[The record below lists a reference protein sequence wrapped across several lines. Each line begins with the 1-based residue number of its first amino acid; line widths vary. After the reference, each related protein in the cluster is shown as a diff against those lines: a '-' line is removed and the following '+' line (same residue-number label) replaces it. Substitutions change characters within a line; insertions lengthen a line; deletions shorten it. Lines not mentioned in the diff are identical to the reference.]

1 MSDAPPEPSIW
12 RWPKTAILAT
22 ALSIV
27 FSLALSIV
35 FQSLSDEKLRQ
46 DLELAQ
52 RKIESALSEFSP
64 SGLLTTYMKL
74 TGYQHPDEQPCDER
88 ELKNAA
94 RRSIDPAPPD
104 PLSNRQLSKSCLLSP
119 SQDNSGWVTRHMRNL
134 AGPLAVIL
142 TPFTGLVDLICELLW
157 QPNWV
162 SRCVGLAQLLIGFSI
177 TMRLLNAGMIPANLI
192 WPPFAVVL
200 FACLP
205 AWALYGI
212 GKLAAMALTK
222 WTEFAV
228 LFSYL
233 GGIAGF
239 AATFFTQKLET
250 SIERTGERH
259 IKRAVRRLMK
269 EGDDGH

>member
-212 GKLAAMALTK
+212 GKLAAMTLTK

-239 AATFFTQKLET
+239 AATFFTQRLET

>member
-1 MSDAPPEPSIW
+1 MSDTPPEPSIW

-64 SGLLTTYMKL
+64 SSLLTTYMKL

-94 RRSIDPAPPD
+94 RRSIDPASPD

-119 SQDNSGWVTRHMRNL
+119 AQENSGWVTRHMRNL

-162 SRCVGLAQLLIGFSI
+162 SRCVGLAQLLIGISI
-177 TMRLLNAGMIPANLI
+177 TMRLLNAGKIPANLI

-228 LFSYL
+228 MFSYL

-239 AATFFTQKLET
+239 AATFFTQ
-250 SIERTGERH
+250 
-259 IKRAVRRLMK
+259 RL
-269 EGDDGH
+269 

>member
-74 TGYQHPDEQPCDER
+74 TGYQHPDELPCDEP
-88 ELKNAA
+88 EPKNAA

-119 SQDNSGWVTRHMRNL
+119 AQENSGWVTRHMRNL

-162 SRCVGLAQLLIGFSI
+162 CDALVSRNC
-177 TMRLLNAGMIPANLI
+177 
-192 WPPFAVVL
+192 
-200 FACLP
+200 
-205 AWALYGI
+205 
-212 GKLAAMALTK
+212 
-222 WTEFAV
+222 
-228 LFSYL
+228 
-233 GGIAGF
+233 
-239 AATFFTQKLET
+239 
-250 SIERTGERH
+250 
-259 IKRAVRRLMK
+259 
-269 EGDDGH
+269 

>member
-27 FSLALSIV
+27 FSLALSLV
-35 FQSLSDEKLRQ
+35 FQSLSDEKLRK
-46 DLELAQ
+46 DLEPAQ
-52 RKIESALSEFSP
+52 RKIESTLSKFSP

-74 TGYQHPDEQPCDER
+74 TGYQHPDELPCDER
-88 ELKNAA
+88 ELKNTA

-162 SRCVGLAQLLIGFSI
+162 CDSLVSRNC
-177 TMRLLNAGMIPANLI
+177 
-192 WPPFAVVL
+192 
-200 FACLP
+200 
-205 AWALYGI
+205 
-212 GKLAAMALTK
+212 
-222 WTEFAV
+222 
-228 LFSYL
+228 
-233 GGIAGF
+233 
-239 AATFFTQKLET
+239 
-250 SIERTGERH
+250 
-259 IKRAVRRLMK
+259 
-269 EGDDGH
+269 

>member
-1 MSDAPPEPSIW
+1 
-12 RWPKTAILAT
+12 
-22 ALSIV
+22 
-27 FSLALSIV
+27 
-35 FQSLSDEKLRQ
+35 
-46 DLELAQ
+46 
-52 RKIESALSEFSP
+52 
-64 SGLLTTYMKL
+64 
-74 TGYQHPDEQPCDER
+74 
-88 ELKNAA
+88 
-94 RRSIDPAPPD
+94 
-104 PLSNRQLSKSCLLSP
+104 
-119 SQDNSGWVTRHMRNL
+119 MRNL

-162 SRCVGLAQLLIGFSI
+162 SRCVGLAQLLIGLSI
-177 TMRLLNAGMIPANLI
+177 TMRLLNAGKIPANLI

-228 LFSYL
+228 MFSYL

-239 AATFFTQKLET
+239 AATFFTQRLET
-250 SIERTGERH
+250 SIERSGERH

>member
-1 MSDAPPEPSIW
+1 MSDVPPEPSIW

-35 FQSLSDEKLRQ
+35 FQSLSDEKLRKE
-46 DLELAQ
+46 LEPAQ

-74 TGYQHPDEQPCDER
+74 TGYQHPDELPCDER

-134 AGPLAVIL
+134 AGPLEVIL

-162 SRCVGLAQLLIGFSI
+162 SRCVGLAQLLIGISI
-177 TMRLLNAGMIPANLI
+177 TMRLLN
-192 WPPFAVVL
+192 
-200 FACLP
+200 
-205 AWALYGI
+205 
-212 GKLAAMALTK
+212 
-222 WTEFAV
+222 
-228 LFSYL
+228 
-233 GGIAGF
+233 
-239 AATFFTQKLET
+239 
-250 SIERTGERH
+250 GERY
-259 IKRAVRRLMK
+259 RRT
-269 EGDDGH
+269 